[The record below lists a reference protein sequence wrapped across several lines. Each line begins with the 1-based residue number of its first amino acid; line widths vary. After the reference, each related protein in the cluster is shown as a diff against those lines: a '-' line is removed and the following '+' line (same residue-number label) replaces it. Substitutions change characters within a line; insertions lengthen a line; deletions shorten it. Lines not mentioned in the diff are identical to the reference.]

1 MSEDWNPLVSLLGCM
16 GRTTFGL
23 DWAESYLLQE
33 DARPY
38 QLIQRKEGSSI
49 AGDICE
55 ALPPALLDLLGEEA
69 AAALDEPVVHAGVG
83 AGPPPGRGV
92 QGGAEGA
99 RVGHGGEAGAG
110 IAVQYGL
117 RWIESRNQR

>member
-1 MSEDWNPLVSLLGCM
+1 M

-55 ALPPALLDLLGEEA
+55 AVPLPYWTYFVKRQRLP
-69 AAALDEPVVHAGVG
+69 
-83 AGPPPGRGV
+83 
-92 QGGAEGA
+92 
-99 RVGHGGEAGAG
+99 
-110 IAVQYGL
+110 
-117 RWIESRNQR
+117 WMNQSYMLV